1 MLDSNDVESLLKL
14 RQPMFSHV
22 DSRVVQFMFEH
33 NVAVLV
39 VFAVLSVFNPI
50 AEIAIDSLN
59 K

>member
-1 MLDSNDVESLLKL
+1 
-14 RQPMFSHV
+14 MFSHV